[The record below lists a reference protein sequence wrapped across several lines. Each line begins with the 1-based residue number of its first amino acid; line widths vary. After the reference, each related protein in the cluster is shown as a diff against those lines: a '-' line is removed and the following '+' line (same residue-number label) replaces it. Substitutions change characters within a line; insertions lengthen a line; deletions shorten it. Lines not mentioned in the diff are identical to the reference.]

1 MKKYQFIGNPD
12 VITPCGNMD
21 ADCIAAGCKGKTWG
35 QCHFDPLLN
44 LLSSGNEYYAEI
56 LTECVIR
63 DTVFRV
69 EKDGLQSSGGLN
81 PLFDTKGKIWMKASH
96 LKNHFKQVSFINCQT
111 KTPVYL
117 YKEYPYDAEVVEYAL
132 VEVKRTPVCEFLGV
146 KCDEDYPYI

>member
-1 MKKYQFIGNPD
+1 MKKYQFIGNVKD
-12 VITPCGNMD
+12 ITPCEYMGHCNVM
-21 ADCIAAGCKGKTWG
+21 GCRGRING
-35 QCHFDPLLN
+35 ECCFDKYGE
-44 LLSSGNEYYAEI
+44 LLSIGSDYYE
-56 LTECVIR
+56 EVR

-96 LKNHFKQVSFINCQT
+96 LKNHFKQSTGYNHET
-111 KTPVYL
+111 KQSISL

-146 KCDEDYPYI
+146 KCDEDYSYI